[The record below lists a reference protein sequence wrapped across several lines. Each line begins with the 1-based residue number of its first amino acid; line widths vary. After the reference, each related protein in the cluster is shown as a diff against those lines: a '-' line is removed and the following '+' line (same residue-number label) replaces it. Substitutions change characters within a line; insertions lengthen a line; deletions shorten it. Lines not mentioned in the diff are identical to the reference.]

1 MYIRTLLLI
10 SFIQGKGQEQTI
22 HRRNTASTKTWEKIN

>member
-1 MYIRTLLLI
+1 MYIHTLSLK

-22 HRRNTASTKTWEKIN
+22 HRRNTASPKIWEKIN